1 MLEDSP
7 TLPSNASCALV
18 IEVGEPMLGHNGQVV
33 WEWSKHSLC
42 SLVRNKREHQNMKIT
57 FPFKTNIR
65 FIVSGPAQAAVHV
78 SGSYRL
84 SAIEQLEKSGEWVED
99 TDSGDAAE
107 EEEEEEEEDEE
118 YSDGEDAD
126 EEEDSDAD
134 ESKHQSSKLA
144 NNIAPSQ
151 ARKSNRSADAAAAS
165 PAPAPAPAPA
175 ATKAAAP
182 SSPEVVFFEVAID
195 KKPAGRIVMQL
206 YGDVPK
212 TSANFKAL
220 CTGEKG
226 FGYKGRYV
234 QRCCA
239 VHAADAF
246 TAPST
251 ASSPGSC
258 CR

>member
-1 MLEDSP
+1 MSSSSISRFCLFQTLTSAVLEDSP

-42 SLVRNKREHQNMKIT
+42 SLVRNKREHHNMKIT

-78 SGSYRL
+78 SGFYRL

-107 EEEEEEEEDEE
+107 EEDDEE
-118 YSDGEDAD
+118 YSDGEDDDD
-126 EEEDSDAD
+126 EEDCDAD
-134 ESKHQSSKLA
+134 GSTHQSSNQA
-144 NNIAPSQ
+144 NTIAPVQ
-151 ARKSNRSADAAAAS
+151 AKNSNRSADAAAAS

-226 FGYKGRYV
+226 FGYKGR
-234 QRCCA
+234 
-239 VHAADAF
+239 
-246 TAPST
+246 
-251 ASSPGSC
+251 
-258 CR
+258 